1 MKSNADL
8 DAPTKKRKRP
18 DDFEGALSD
27 LQELATTCVLL
38 FEVSRIC
45 VVTTVYRYEPFLKT
59 TISKWSDKVSAATNA
74 TLKNRNK
81 FSKVQNANTWQQIEH
96 TLAADGEKLLSRARK
111 NEEGLQDVE
120 QFDDADFY
128 QALLKEVVENQLLD
142 LGMSD
147 IVCLLVIADA

>member
-1 MKSNADL
+1 MYM
-8 DAPTKKRKRP
+8 
-18 DDFEGALSD
+18 
-27 LQELATTCVLL
+27 
-38 FEVSRIC
+38 
-45 VVTTVYRYEPFLKT
+45 VTIVCRYEPFLKT

-81 FSKVQNANTWQQIEH
+81 FSKVQNANIWQQIEH
-96 TLAADGEKLLSRARK
+96 TLSEDGEKLLSRARK

-142 LGMSD
+142 LGASD
-147 IVCLLVIADA
+147 ARRLDGIADA